1 MAIGEISKGDIL
13 PLGQVSVLLMVEKV
27 FLKALT
33 EFTLLKR
40 LQQNQKLY
48 VYVYELLI
56 GMRILD
62 ILILF

>member
-13 PLGQVSVLLMVEKV
+13 PLDQVSVL
-27 FLKALT
+27 
-33 EFTLLKR
+33 FTLLER

-48 VYVYELLI
+48 VYAYESLI

-62 ILILF
+62 ILIVF